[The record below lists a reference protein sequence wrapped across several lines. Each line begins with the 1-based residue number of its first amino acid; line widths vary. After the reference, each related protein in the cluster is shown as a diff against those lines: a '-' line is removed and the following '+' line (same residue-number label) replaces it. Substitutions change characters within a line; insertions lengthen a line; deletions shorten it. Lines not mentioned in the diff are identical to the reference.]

1 MNNLYASLPTSE
13 TTVVKKVTIV
23 RNQKKNKSEIHMKFI
38 QIKNTDVIFPYLD
51 FKRT

>member
-1 MNNLYASLPTSE
+1 MNNLYASLPTGE
-13 TTVVKKVTIV
+13 KTVVKKETIV
-23 RNQKKNKSEIHMKFI
+23 RNKKRNKGEIHMKFI